1 MADKTTTLTVTAR
14 QPEGSRSTRRL
25 RRQGQVPG
33 VLYGGG
39 DEPVAF
45 AVDARELRHALHGAG
60 AVLDVQLDG
69 KSTPAVL
76 KDAQRHPLRGETTHV
91 DLLRV
96 DLSKPIQATV
106 AVELLGGDDA
116 PGAKEGGILD
126 QPIREV
132 TVEALPT
139 DIPESIQIDVSELTI
154 GDGITLAAA
163 SVPSGVTL
171 LDDPET
177 TVASMLAPR
186 LQSEL
191 DELDAIE
198 EETGVVGE
206 GEGEAA
212 PADAGEDAAEGGDD
226 SGDE

>member
-1 MADKTTTLTVTAR
+1 MADKTTTLTVTPR
-14 QPEGSRSTRRL
+14 TPEGSRSTRRL
-25 RRQGQVPG
+25 RRQGLVPG

-39 DEPVAF
+39 GEPLPF
-45 AVDARELRHALHGAG
+45 SVDARELRHALHGVG
-60 AVLDVQLDG
+60 AVLEVQIDG
-69 KSTPAVL
+69 TSTPAVL

-106 AVELLGGDDA
+106 TLELLGSEDA
-116 PGAKEGGILD
+116 PGIKEGGILD
-126 QPIREV
+126 QPTREV
-132 TVEALPT
+132 NVEALPT
-139 DIPESIQIDVSELTI
+139 DIPESIQIDVSGLSI
-154 GDGITLAAA
+154 GDSVTLASA

-171 LDDPET
+171 IDDTDT

-186 LQSEL
+186 LQSEV

-206 GEGEAA
+206 DAGA
-212 PADAGEDAAEGGDD
+212 ADAGDDAGGDD

>member
-14 QPEGSRSTRRL
+14 TPEGSRSTRRL
-25 RRQGQVPG
+25 RRQGRVPG

-39 DEPVAF
+39 GEPLAF
-45 AVDARELRHALHGAG
+45 SVDARELRHALHGAG

-96 DLSKPIQATV
+96 DLAKPIHATV
-106 AVELLGGDDA
+106 TLELLGSEDS
-116 PGAKEGGILD
+116 PGVKEGGILD
-126 QPIREV
+126 QPTREV
-132 TVEALPT
+132 NVEALPT
-139 DIPESIQIDVSELTI
+139 DIPESIQVDVSGLSI
-154 GDGITLAAA
+154 GDSITLQTA
-163 SVPSGVTL
+163 SLPTGVTL
-171 LDDPET
+171 LDDLET

-186 LQSEL
+186 LQSEV

-198 EETGVVGE
+198 EETAVVGE
-206 GEGEAA
+206 GERGGAE
-212 PADAGEDAAEGGDD
+212 AGEDAGGAD
-226 SGDE
+226 SGGE

>member
-1 MADKTTTLTVTAR
+1 MADKTTTLTVTPR
-14 QPEGSRSTRRL
+14 TPEGSRSTRRL

-39 DEPVAF
+39 GEPLAF
-45 AVDARELRHALHGAG
+45 SVDARELRHALHGAG
-60 AVLDVQLDG
+60 AVLDVKIDG
-69 KSTPAVL
+69 SSTPAVL

-96 DLSKPIQATV
+96 DLSKPIQSMVTL
-106 AVELLGGDDA
+106 ELIGAEDA
-116 PGAKEGGILD
+116 PGITEGGILD
-126 QPIREV
+126 QPTREIN
-132 TVEALPT
+132 VEALPT
-139 DIPESIQIDVSELTI
+139 DIPESIQIDVSGLSI
-154 GDGITLAAA
+154 GDSVTLAAA

-171 LDDPET
+171 LDETDT

-186 LQSEL
+186 LQSEV

-206 GEGEAA
+206 GEGDAA
-212 PADAGEDAAEGGDD
+212 GAGDDAGDDD